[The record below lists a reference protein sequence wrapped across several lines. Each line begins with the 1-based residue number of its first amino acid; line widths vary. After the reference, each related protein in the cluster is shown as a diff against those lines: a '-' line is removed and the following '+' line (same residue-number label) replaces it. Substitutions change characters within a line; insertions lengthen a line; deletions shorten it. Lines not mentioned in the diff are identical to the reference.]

1 MTMTGEMKRRHRGF
15 HAAAHAAHRLILEQH
30 TELRRLLALGLV
42 QTCAPPSGRQS
53 APAVLPVLVGRI
65 RSVFF
70 AHLRDEEAALLPL
83 FDDER
88 LGGARRTQVL
98 HEEHA
103 RQRCEMET
111 LHALSET
118 GAGDAFAD
126 RFDRLARALLVDIAS
141 EERELALALAIL
153 DGRSIHGC
161 EGVQRPI
168 VPRKHH
174 VFRASKV
181 GPTATG

>member
-1 MTMTGEMKRRHRGF
+1 MTMTGDMNRRHRGF

-30 TELRRLLALGLV
+30 MELRRLLALGLV
-42 QTCAPPSGRQS
+42 QTCAPPSGRHS
-53 APAVLPVLVGRI
+53 APAVLRELVGRI

-103 RQRCEMET
+103 LQRREMET
-111 LHALSET
+111 LHALLET
-118 GAGDAFAD
+118 GGEDAFAD
-126 RFDRLARALLVDIAS
+126 RFDRLARALLVDIAE

-153 DGRSIHGC
+153 DGRSMHGC
-161 EGVQRPI
+161 EGVHRPI
-168 VPRKHH
+168 APGMHH
-174 VFRASKV
+174 VSRASKI
-181 GPTATG
+181 GSTAIV